1 MKESKARSRVLRE
14 VRDALIHQ
22 TKDTYVNLDF
32 EQPVFKEMAEPADVT
47 FAQEF
52 GKVNGKFVYCENTE
66 DFLQSLKLLI
76 EENKWK
82 SVFCG
87 EEMIGKLLDKTAIE
101 YSSDQKVFFD
111 QEVGITS
118 CEVLIARTGSIMV
131 SSRQAGG
138 RRSFVYPPVHI
149 VVAYS
154 NQLVP
159 DIKDAL
165 KGIQKKYTPKM
176 PSLITVITG
185 PSRTSDI
192 EKTLVMGAHGPKELY
207 VFLIDASA

>member
-1 MKESKARSRVLRE
+1 MKESKAKSRVLRE
-14 VRDALIHQ
+14 VRNALIHQ
-22 TKDTYVNLDF
+22 TKDAYVKLDF
-32 EQPVFKEMAEPADVT
+32 DLPIYKEITESADIN

-52 GKVNGKFVYCENTE
+52 SKLGGKFVYCENNE
-66 DFLQSLKLLI
+66 DFLRSLSLLI
-76 EENKWK
+76 TENNWK
-82 SVFCG
+82 NIFCG
-87 EEMIGKLLDKTAIE
+87 EESNIGKLLHKASIAYIKDENK
-101 YSSDQKVFFD
+101 FLD

-118 CEVLIARTGSIMV
+118 CEFLIARTGSIMV

-138 RRSFVYPPVHI
+138 RRSFIYPPVHI

-154 NQLVP
+154 AQLVP

-165 KGIQKKYTPKM
+165 KGLQKKYPKL
-176 PSLITVITG
+176 PSLITTITG

>member
-1 MKESKARSRVLRE
+1 MKKSKAKSRVLRE

-32 EQPVFKEMAEPADVT
+32 ESPIFKEISETLDVN

-52 GKVNGKFVYCENTE
+52 GKVSGKFVYCENHE
-66 DFLQSLKLLI
+66 DFLHSLSSLI
-76 EENKWK
+76 NENNWGNI
-82 SVFCG
+82 FCG
-87 EEMIGKLLDKTAIE
+87 EQTTLGTLLTKGGIQYTNEA
-101 YSSDQKVFFD
+101 SKFLD

-118 CEVLIARTGSIMV
+118 CEFLIARTGSIMV

-138 RRSFVYPPVHI
+138 RRSFIYPPIHI
-149 VVAYS
+149 VVAYAS
-154 NQLVP
+154 QLVP

-165 KGIQKKYTPKM
+165 KEIQKKYAKL
-176 PSLITVITG
+176 PSLITTITG

-207 VFLIDASA
+207 VFLIDALT